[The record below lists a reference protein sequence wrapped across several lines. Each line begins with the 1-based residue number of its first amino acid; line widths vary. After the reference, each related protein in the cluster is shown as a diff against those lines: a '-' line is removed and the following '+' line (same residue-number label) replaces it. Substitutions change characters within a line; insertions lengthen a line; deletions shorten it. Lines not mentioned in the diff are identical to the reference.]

1 MRAMKMLTMKA
12 IPCEEYDS
20 RAVQRKL
27 LTMILFAIFNGI
39 VSYLSYFFSL
49 IKLLRQCSYLAP
61 DKVASFTDFM
71 NPKL

>member
-1 MRAMKMLTMKA
+1 MNMLTIKA

-27 LTMILFAIFNGI
+27 LTMILFAIFNVI
-39 VSYLSYFFSL
+39 VSYLSYFSL

-61 DKVASFTDFM
+61 ERVASFTDFM

>member
-1 MRAMKMLTMKA
+1 MRAMNMLTIKA

-39 VSYLSYFFSL
+39 VSYLSCFF
-49 IKLLRQCSYLAP
+49 LLS
-61 DKVASFTDFM
+61 
-71 NPKL
+71 NH